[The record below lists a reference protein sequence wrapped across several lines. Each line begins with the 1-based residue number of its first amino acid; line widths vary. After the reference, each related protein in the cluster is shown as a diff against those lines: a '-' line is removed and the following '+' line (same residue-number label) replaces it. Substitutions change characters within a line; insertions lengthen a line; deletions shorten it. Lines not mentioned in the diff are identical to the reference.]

1 LHKYMRAIGFSK
13 MTNTQMHDKLMD
25 VIGNATGRSYTS
37 NGENTMLAEF
47 CKDFSDRF
55 GIAVVG
61 EFDEKDKFTYEYC
74 YPYFKGNTVS
84 SEENISVERHADKE
98 SYAGVCDDY
107 RVGVTL
113 IFYLQNMISYV
124 KVKESKLLPVKGT
137 NLTLG
142 ALSLGGKILFPVD
155 KSERDIAKS
164 RKDSMNRSKLIAQAR
179 EGNEEAIETLTLEDM
194 DKYTAIS
201 RKIRNEDV
209 LSLIDTY
216 FMPYG
221 VECDHY
227 SILAEI
233 TNCHLVKN
241 SETQEEIYV
250 MTLCCNELTFD
261 MCINKIDLYGEP
273 QIGRRFK
280 GTIWMQGK
288 INFPDICGV
297 S

>member
-1 LHKYMRAIGFSK
+1 MRAIGFSK
-13 MTNTQMHDKLMD
+13 MTNTDMHEKLMD
-25 VIGNATGRSYTS
+25 VIGSATSRNYTS

-47 CKDFSDRF
+47 CKDFSERF

-74 YPYFKGNTVS
+74 YPYFRGVSVS
-84 SEENISVERHADKE
+84 SEEDISVERHADKE

-107 RVGVTL
+107 RVGVSL

-124 KVKESKLLPVKGT
+124 KVKESGLLPIKGT

-142 ALSLGGKILFPVD
+142 ALSLSGKILFPVD
-155 KSERDIAKS
+155 KSEKDIAKS
-164 RKDSMNRSKLIAQAR
+164 RKEAIKRSKLIAQAK
-179 EGNEEAIETLTLEDM
+179 EGNEEAIETLTLDDM
-194 DKYTAIS
+194 DKYSAIS
-201 RKIRNEDV
+201 RKIRKEDV

-221 VECDHY
+221 VECDQY

-233 TNCHLVKN
+233 IDYSLIKN
-241 SETQEEIYV
+241 KETEEEVYI

-273 QIGRRFK
+273 KIGRRFK
-280 GTIWMQGK
+280 GTIWMQGN
-288 INFPDICGV
+288 INFPDHCFL